1 MMRPIAWVSLL
12 LLFTLVGCEPS
23 GGQIAPVSG
32 RITLDGMPL
41 VNAAITFQPVA
52 EGNSA
57 SGGMG
62 SYGRT
67 NAQGEFELRL
77 VDTDQPGAWV
87 GKHRVTISVAQPGMG
102 DEAILTADER
112 LPRKYRDGTEIFSVP
127 AEGTKQAIFSL
138 IGVRE
143 GE

>member
-1 MMRPIAWVSLL
+1 MLRSILWISLL
-12 LLFTLVGCEPS
+12 LLITLVGCES
-23 GGQIAPVSG
+23 VEGEIAPVSG

-52 EGNSA
+52 EGNSPPA
-57 SGGMG
+57 RIG

-77 VDTDQPGAWV
+77 VDNDQLGASV
-87 GKHRVTISVAQPGMG
+87 GKHRVTISVAQPGQG

-112 LPRKYRDGTEIFSVP
+112 LPRKFRDGTETFRVP
-127 AEGTKQAIFSL
+127 TAGTTQANFSL
-138 IGVRE
+138 QGVVE